1 MVVLHQL
8 KLSIEEAHG
17 PNNGHAEGG
26 GENNF
31 VEHLFLLVY
40 DLGLGH
46 TARFCSSWYKS
57 AWSDNRPPRGAGSDP
72 LHCSRFQRKSTSKPA
87 GKALGIDPL
96 QRNGITPVHV
106 SPLSELCLPGCRA
119 DPRDPPNR
127 RSRFRP

>member
-40 DLGLGH
+40 DLGL
-46 TARFCSSWYKS
+46 RQSVNICSPCCKPE
-57 AWSDNRPPRGAGSDP
+57 WSENRPLQPAGSNP
-72 LHCSRFQRKSTSKPA
+72 LQRSRFQRKT
-87 GKALGIDPL
+87 PL
-96 QRNGITPVHV
+96 
-106 SPLSELCLPGCRA
+106 
-119 DPRDPPNR
+119 NR
-127 RSRFRP
+127 RARGAGGKSIALQSISAIYTPKNAR